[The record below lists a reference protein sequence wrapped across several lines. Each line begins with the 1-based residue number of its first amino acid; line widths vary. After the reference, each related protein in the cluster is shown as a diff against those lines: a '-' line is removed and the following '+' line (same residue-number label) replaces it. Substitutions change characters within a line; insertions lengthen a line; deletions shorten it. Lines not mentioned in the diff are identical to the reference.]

1 MTRTSEL
8 RWAVTYVA
16 MAVIIW
22 HLSYIF
28 EVLHHPFLAALYG
41 AMSGL
46 HLYAAYKSYRR
57 ARTLK

>member
-57 ARTLK
+57 